1 MGDTNG
7 DTNKGTEWLTQ
18 LLSLQGLEV
27 SVSGRQ
33 EGEPGT
39 DSASYWLTIDDANLD
54 EAQVEKLIGERGKV
68 LDAIQYLAS
77 TILNIGASSDT
88 QQAYTVELAGYR
100 ERRQAELQE
109 MADNAAAEAKET
121 GREVEIKGLSSA
133 ERRQV
138 HTLIK
143 EHGGLE
149 TFSRGREP
157 DRRLVVHVPGA
168 ESSDTP
174 EETPEKEPE
183 KT

>member
-1 MGDTNG
+1 MSDT
-7 DTNKGTEWLTQ
+7 DNKGTQWLSQ
-18 LLSLQGLEV
+18 LLALQGLDAT
-27 SVSGRQ
+27 VSGHPV
-33 EGEPGT
+33 GEPGS
-39 DSASYWLTIDDANLD
+39 DSASYWLTIDDANLS
-54 EAQVEKLIGERGKV
+54 ESQVETLNGDRGKV

-77 TILNIGASSDT
+77 TTLNIGASSDT

-109 MADNAAAEAKET
+109 MADSAATEAKET
-121 GREVEIKGLSSA
+121 GKEVEIKGLSSA

-168 ESSDTP
+168 ESEEADAASDAS
-174 EETPEKEPE
+174 EDV
-183 KT
+183 

>member
-1 MGDTNG
+1 MSDT
-7 DTNKGTEWLTQ
+7 DNKGTEWLSQ
-18 LLSLQGLEV
+18 LLALQGLEAD
-27 SVSGRQ
+27 VSGCQ
-33 EGEPGT
+33 KGEPGS
-39 DSASYWLTIDDANLD
+39 DSASYWLTIDEANLS
-54 EAQVEKLIGERGKV
+54 ETQIESLIGDRGKV

-77 TILNIGASSDT
+77 TTLNIGAAADE
-88 QQAYTVELAGYR
+88 QQAYTIELAGYR
-100 ERRQAELQE
+100 ERRQAELQD
-109 MADNAAAEAKET
+109 MADNAASEAKET

-168 ESSDTP
+168 DSPES
-174 EETPEKEPE
+174 EESLEEA
-183 KT
+183 

>member
-1 MGDTNG
+1 MGETDTN
-7 DTNKGTEWLTQ
+7 NGTEWLAK

-27 SVSGRQ
+27 DVSGRQ
-33 EGEPGT
+33 EGELGS
-39 DSASYWLTIDDANLD
+39 DSASYWLTIDDATLSED
-54 EAQVEKLIGERGKV
+54 QVEALIGERGKV

-77 TILNIGASSDT
+77 TILNIGAASDA

-100 ERRQAELQE
+100 QRRQAELQE

-121 GREVEIKGLSSA
+121 NREVEIKGLSSA

-168 ESSDTP
+168 ESTEVAP
-174 EETPEKEPE
+174 EASPEATAEDA
-183 KT
+183 